1 MRIGMMADLY
11 KPHIS
16 GVTNY
21 ISLNKQF
28 LEQLGHQVFVFTF
41 GHGEYQDEES
51 NIIRSP
57 GAPVFVKNLNLN
69 LRYTKRARKLLQT
82 MDVVHVNHPF
92 ISGSLS
98 LLYCRP
104 IGIPIIF
111 TNHTRYDLY
120 AKAYVPLVGGAVKLL
135 AMQLF
140 IPTFTSLVDLV
151 VSPSAGMR
159 QVLIEAGVKAPIDVV
174 PNGVDLQP
182 FREPKHVRCRTE
194 FGFTEQD
201 VLFFFVGRLGSEK
214 NLAFLLKSFYEAYQR
229 NPHCALFLVGEGPL
243 REELRTWVE
252 ERGISPRVIF
262 TGLIP
267 YEEMPGYMTMADVF
281 ATASI
286 SEVHPLT
293 VIEAM
298 AAGLPV
304 IGIQSPGV
312 GDTVVDGI
320 TGLLCPQL
328 EQTQFSQAMI
338 DLVVDRERR
347 LELGTQAR
355 RASEQYAIERSVQE
369 MLKRYE
375 RVIDEHAG
383 QRRRRIKPER
393 GIVRR

>member
-41 GHGEYQDEES
+41 GHGEYQDEE
-51 NIIRSP
+51 NNVIRSP

-135 AMQLF
+135 AMHLF

-174 PNGVDLQP
+174 PNGVDLHP
-182 FREPKHVRCRTE
+182 FRHPTHVRCRTE
-194 FGFTEQD
+194 FGFTDQD

-214 NLAFLLKSFYEAYQR
+214 NLVFLLKSFYEAYQR
-229 NPHCALFLVGEGPL
+229 EPHCALFLVGEGPL

-252 ERGISPRVIF
+252 ERGIGARVIF

-267 YEEMPGYMTMADVF
+267 YDEMPGYMAMADVF
-281 ATASI
+281 ATASV

-328 EQTQFSQAMI
+328 GQTQFSQAMI

-375 RVIDEHAG
+375 RVIDKHAG

-393 GIVRR
+393 GIVRK